1 MATQKI
7 QDNPPNDGRP
17 VRGGFVAEKKIQA
30 EAQKNMPRPVAKPKE
45 KPKNPPSPP
54 SGPPDL
60 SGVNWEDV
68 GKLMTANGIP
78 IPGAEVDWETAA
90 KEQYGGYYSLIE
102 GSTELRE
109 LLKNAVEGKWSD
121 SKFTYEL
128 QQTTWYKT
136 TSASTR
142 TWDANK
148 ALDPATTQQQI
159 DNRSATI
166 RETALNLG
174 VSLDDATIKKL
185 SEDSLRLSWD
195 AQILN
200 NAIGAE
206 ASKTS
211 GGMSGLRTG
220 FLGQQLKQ
228 TAADYGIQLSDQTF
242 NTWVEKVARG
252 EENAKSF
259 TQYAL
264 NTAKALFPG
273 IATQLDQGLT
283 FGQITD
289 PYKQAAART
298 LELNPETIDFTDP
311 KWSKAITFTTDK
323 GEQRPMNSNEWAT
336 YLRSERSLGYEYT
349 NEARSRAYQVTS
361 GLANLFGKI

>member
-7 QDNPPNDGRP
+7 QDSPPNDGRP
-17 VRGGFVAEKKIQA
+17 VRGTGMTAAQA
-30 EAQKNMPRPVAKPKE
+30 QTLKNVPRPGTPKKKDEPKNKPK
-45 KPKNPPSPP
+45 P
-54 SGPPDL
+54 
-60 SGVNWEDV
+60 VV
-68 GKLMTANGIP
+68 TAP
-78 IPGAEVDWETAA
+78 VEPAPETPVDWEAA
-90 KEQYGGYYSLIE
+90 AQEQYGAYYAIIKGVPELAELI
-102 GSTELRE
+102 
-109 LLKNAVEGKWSD
+109 KNAVSQKWSD

-128 QQTTWYKT
+128 QQTSWYKT

-142 TWDANK
+142 TWDTNK
-148 ALDPATTQQQI
+148 QLDPASAQQQV

-174 VSLDDATIKKL
+174 VSLDDATINKL
-185 SEDSLRLSWD
+185 SEDSLRGSWD
-195 AQILN
+195 AQVLN
-200 NAIGAE
+200 NAIGSE
-206 ASKTS
+206 AAKTS
-211 GGMSGLRTG
+211 GGMSQLRTG
-220 FLGQQLKQ
+220 FVGQQLKQ
-228 TAADYGIQLSDQTF
+228 TAADYGVQLSEQTF

-252 EENAKSF
+252 QENTKSF
-259 TQYAL
+259 QQYAL
-264 NTAKALFPG
+264 NTAKALFPS

-289 PYKQAAART
+289 PYKQTAART
-298 LELNPETIDFTDP
+298 LEINPDTIDFTDP

-323 GEQRPMNSNEWAT
+323 GEQRPMNSNEWGN